1 MFNKRLLRRALD
13 LIILWIRNI
22 LIKKCIIFLFKK
34 LIFDAIQN
42 TVLLNVIK
50 SIKFKS
56 IIFFKVSYY

>member
-22 LIKKCIIFLFKK
+22 LIKKFIIFLFKK

-42 TVLLNVIK
+42 TVLINVIK
-50 SIKFKS
+50 SIKVKS